1 MKNIILA
8 VVEDHKKI
16 FLNKMDRT
24 SHMHH
29 MHFGTKTS
37 KLGEKDSRHV
47 EPLSANNTKENNSLY
62 L

>member
-1 MKNIILA
+1 MKNRILT

-16 FLNKMDRT
+16 FLNKMDRA

-47 EPLSANNTKENNSLY
+47 EPLSAK
-62 L
+62 